1 MYNNYKFL
9 NNFSV
14 DAVRRFFLSKSEELM
29 LKEKG
34 VYAKKVDKQRRR
46 NRITKVS
53 FIIYCYLVQAKYIA
67 VIWSLCKL
75 INLCGLDVYSTPA
88 C

>member
-1 MYNNYKFL
+1 MYNNYKFF

-34 VYAKKVDKQRRR
+34 VYAKKVNKQRR
-46 NRITKVS
+46 NRITEVS

-75 INLCGLDVYSTPA
+75 INLCRLDVYSTPA